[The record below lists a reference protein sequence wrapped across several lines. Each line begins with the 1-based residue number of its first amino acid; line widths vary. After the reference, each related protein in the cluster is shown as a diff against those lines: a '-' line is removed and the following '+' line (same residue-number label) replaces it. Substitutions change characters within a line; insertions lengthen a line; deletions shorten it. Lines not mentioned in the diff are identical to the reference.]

1 MTKKDKKYD
10 EYKRK
15 LIGGRI
21 YVPYNLGFAGS
32 ALMENAIIDYYDNY
46 NDHISEVLEQEEISE
61 EDVLDILKNKLAAA
75 NEVAYS
81 AVDSNDSMMA
91 DSERNK
97 LEKNINEFRVAIA
110 LRKNPT
116 IATHFGDDLD
126 NRSSIYALEKWAREK
141 GIIEE
146 DAKINVER
154 VPAGKVKEGIV
165 NVDTGGHKG
174 SNYEAET
181 IVIDGNPEKGIKSA
195 IQEISENF
203 EDIQIPKQIIECA
216 DALPTKISIFDTRS
230 GMSLQKFTDIETVFK
245 MAEEEI
251 LTQELTNEQLEKY
264 GLVEAQ
270 KEQQKMVDDA
280 KAELEK
286 YTQELSNGEKIVVA
300 PKFIKAGSLVAYE
313 SGINYYASVDKH
325 KSGEGTTMAINA
337 KPGHTLPENIKEYG
351 NKIVEQLKNED
362 GSSGAF
368 LHPNGSMFVVG
379 GPKNPDVKL
388 NKTQE
393 EVMNEISQLFKEYS
407 DKEMEKQEKEEVP
420 PMPEIDESTLDKDVK
435 INEFGEIERSNIYD
449 KLIKSRDEKERKEET
464 LAHGKK
470 NLEESR
476 NLMEKV
482 KEEKEK
488 SEKKKNV
495 EDI

>member
-1 MTKKDKKYD
+1 MTEKDKKYND
-10 EYKRK
+10 YKRK

-21 YVPYNLGFAGS
+21 YVPYDLGFAGS
-32 ALMENAIIDYYDNY
+32 SMRENSVIDYYDNY
-46 NDHISEVLEQEEISE
+46 NDHISEVLEQEDILEA
-61 EDVLDILKNKLAAA
+61 DVIDILKNKLAAA

-81 AVDSNDSMMA
+81 ALDSNDSMRA
-91 DSERNK
+91 DSERK
-97 LEKNINEFRVAIA
+97 QLEKNINEFRVAIA

-126 NRSSIYALEKWAREK
+126 NRSSIHALEKWSREN

-146 DAKINVER
+146 NEKLNVER

-174 SNYEAET
+174 SNYEEET

-203 EDIQIPKQIIECA
+203 EDVQIPKQIIECA

-230 GMSLQKFTDIETVFK
+230 GMSLQKFADIETVFK
-245 MAEEEI
+245 MAEEGL
-251 LTQELTNEQLEKY
+251 LTQELTDEQLEKY

-280 KAELEK
+280 KAEVEK
-286 YTQELSNGEKIVVA
+286 YTQKLANGEKIVIA

-313 SGINYYASVDKH
+313 SGVNYYASVDKH
-325 KSGEGTTMAINA
+325 KSGEGVTMAINA
-337 KPGHTLPENIKEYG
+337 KEGHMLPENIKEYG
-351 NKIVEQLKNED
+351 HEIVEQLKNED

-388 NKTQE
+388 DKTQE
-393 EVMNEISQLFKEYS
+393 EVIDEISQLFKEYS
-407 DKEMEKQEKEEVP
+407 DKEVESQEKEEVP
-420 PMPEIDESTLDKDVK
+420 PMPEIDENALDENVK
-435 INEFGEIERSNIYD
+435 INEFGEIERSNIYN
-449 KLIKSRDEKERKEET
+449 KLIKNRDEKERKEET
-464 LAHGKK
+464 LNKGKENLDNSRKLINEVENEIKKENK
-470 NLEESR
+470 NIGE
-476 NLMEKV
+476 
-482 KEEKEK
+482 
-488 SEKKKNV
+488 
-495 EDI
+495 